1 MEHFE
6 VEGPE
11 KEHIH
16 HEAIHHKNDFATKV
30 AVLTACLATIGAIF
44 NFAAGKALAESTMLK
59 NEAAIIKTEAAN
71 QWAYYQAKSTKQ
83 AIMESSLLNATEPKA
98 ESYFH
103 THIIRYQQEKKEIKI
118 QAEKLE
124 KKSNEF
130 SQRSDHVLHIHHR
143 WAEAIAAIQIAISL
157 AAMSILTQKQW
168 LFISSFAVSGIG
180 IALGIFSFLGF

>member
-16 HEAIHHKNDFATKV
+16 HEAIHNKNDFATKV

-44 NFAAGKALAESTMLK
+44 NYAAGKSLAESTMLK
-59 NEAAIIKTEAAN
+59 NEAAIVKTEAAN
-71 QWAYYQAKSTKQ
+71 QWAYYQSKSTKQ
-83 AIMESSLLNATEPKA
+83 AIMESSLLNANNPKS
-98 ESYFH
+98 EHYFQEN
-103 THIIRYQQEKKEIKI
+103 IIRYKKEKIEIKK

-124 KKSNEF
+124 EKSNFFSKKS
-130 SQRSDHVLHIHHR
+130 DHILHIHHR

-157 AAMSILTQKQW
+157 AAMSMLTKKQW
-168 LFISSFAVSGIG
+168 LFIGSFAVTGIG

>member
-83 AIMESSLLNATEPKA
+83 AIMESSLLSTADIQSKEYFKTHA
-98 ESYFH
+98 E
-103 THIIRYQQEKKEIKI
+103 RYKKEKSDIKI

-124 KKSNEF
+124 QKSNQI
-130 SQRSDHVLHIHHR
+130 SQRSDHILHIHHR

-157 AAMSILTQKQW
+157 AAMSMLTKKQW
-168 LFISSFAVSGIG
+168 LFIGSFAVTGVG
-180 IALGIFSFLGF
+180 IALGLFSFLGF